1 VHFVK
6 SYLVSK
12 VFHFIVFW
20 GFFTFIKIK
29 NGLKLMNYGEETS
42 AITSV
47 EMQDVEH
54 HTKMYKITS
63 KQRAK

>member
-1 VHFVK
+1 
-6 SYLVSK
+6 
-12 VFHFIVFW
+12 
-20 GFFTFIKIK
+20 
-29 NGLKLMNYGEETS
+29 MNYEEETS

-63 KQRAK
+63 KQRAKWHWNVTV